1 MTREARGLGKD
12 RGQAQGRPQV
22 GGLGYE
28 GLGKDR
34 VDFLEEVA
42 PGLGLKGFGGRMTLG
57 EDLLWSRHV
66 GGWIQHGQRSGGGD
80 ELIPIGDVETSLVLE
95 WGGKH
100 FGRSWCQ
107 HHFSL
112 VK

>member
-12 RGQAQGRPQV
+12 RGQAPGRPQV
-22 GGLGYE
+22 GGPGYE

-66 GGWIQHGQRSGGGD
+66 CVCVGVDSAWAEVWRGG
-80 ELIPIGDVETSLVLE
+80 
-95 WGGKH
+95 
-100 FGRSWCQ
+100 
-107 HHFSL
+107 
-112 VK
+112 